1 LVLIRSSFV
10 SIKDELYFFL
20 SSRELPWFNFG
31 FIIFGFIIFEVS
43 SSLRF
48 RNSVVILKRDV

>member
-10 SIKDELYFFL
+10 SNKDELYFFL

-31 FIIFGFIIFEVS
+31 FIIIFGFIIFEVS
-43 SSLRF
+43 
-48 RNSVVILKRDV
+48 